1 MEQIW
6 KWLKIQPWWIKLVI
20 GLTAVVAMVWG
31 TTSCT
36 GQLYLEKRGFHQD
49 TPLFFVPK
57 CCLNI
62 TTDRG
67 QLHA

>member
-20 GLTAVVAMVWG
+20 GLAAVVAMVWG

-49 TPLFFVPK
+49 SIYQWMKINPRK
-57 CCLNI
+57 
-62 TTDRG
+62 TTG
-67 QLHA
+67 I